1 MNIRGLF
8 QSIFGKRPT
17 GDGGSNLPA
26 FRLLSSFDSS
36 FTPFSGRA
44 WDIATVRAAVDA
56 WARNAA
62 KIQPRHIRR
71 ASGRR
76 EDMSDYINRLLQSK
90 PNPYMTA
97 YAFYYRV
104 AAQDRKSVV

>member
-8 QSIFGKRPT
+8 QSIFGKRPA
-17 GDGGSNLPA
+17 GGGGSNLPA
-26 FRLLSSFDSS
+26 YRLLSTYDSS

-71 ASGRR
+71 TGGRR
-76 EDMSDYINRLLQSK
+76 EDMSDYIDRILQK
-90 PNPYMTA
+90 IGRA
-97 YAFYYRV
+97 HV
-104 AAQDRKSVV
+104 

>member
-26 FRLLSSFDSS
+26 FRLLSSFGSS

-90 PNPYMTA
+90 PT
-97 YAFYYRV
+97 RI
-104 AAQDRKSVV
+104 